1 MKLYFPVLFVLAGTF
16 QLSAQ
21 PNLPVPQTQQ
31 SLVTKLTATWCSIC
45 GGSAWETQ
53 KKLQS
58 QLGASALVMAAHTS
72 SSSRL
77 YSATAAA
84 LLNNFDFAASQPVF
98 FYNTARIGS
107 GGTSTENT
115 IISSVQNAAKGTPL
129 VQAGISA
136 MLSPGSRELDIQAR
150 AQFFKATEGS
160 FTLSLLILEDSVVM
174 EQAARSASEI
184 HRNVLRASAFQDV
197 YGQPLAS
204 GTVALGTSANF
215 RATFSVPASFNAN
228 RLRVAAV
235 IWKKNGSKYEFVNL
249 NIVPISL
256 QSVTST
262 PADIQLLQGFQ
273 VSPNLLEGMAK
284 ITVQLP
290 RPSGQVVL
298 EVFDQQGRRVRQ
310 LFSGRLGEGQHEFL
324 LHRQDVGAA
333 GLYFLR
339 LRSENAQAVRPVV
352 VPGY

>member
-1 MKLYFPVLFVLAGTF
+1 MKPYFLILFVFSGVF
-16 QLSAQ
+16 SSSAQ

-58 QLGASALVMAAHTS
+58 QLGASALVMAAHSS

-107 GGTSTENT
+107 GGSTTENS
-115 IISSVQNAAKGTPL
+115 IISSVQNAAKAAPL
-129 VQAGISA
+129 VQAGVSA
-136 MLSPGSRELDIQAR
+136 TLSPGSRELDIQAR
-150 AQFFKATEGS
+150 AQFFKAGEGS

-174 EQAARSASEI
+174 EQAARSTSEI
-184 HRNVLRASAFQDV
+184 HRNVLRASAFQEV

-204 GTVALGTSANF
+204 GTVAVGTSASF
-215 RATFSVPASFNAN
+215 KATFAVPASYNAN

-256 QSVTST
+256 QSVTAT

-273 VSPNLLEGMAK
+273 VSPNLLEETAK
-284 ITVQLP
+284 IAVQLP
-290 RPSGQVVL
+290 RPSGRVAL
-298 EVFDQQGRRVRQ
+298 ELYDQQGRRVRQ
-310 LFSGRLGEGQHEFL
+310 LFLGRLGEGQHEFM
-324 LHRQDVGAA
+324 LHRQDVEAA
-333 GLYFLR
+333 GTYFLR
-339 LRSENAQAVRPVV
+339 LQSERAQAVRTLI

>member
-1 MKLYFPVLFVLAGTF
+1 MKPCLLILFVFAGVFSLA
-16 QLSAQ
+16 AQ

-53 KKLQS
+53 KKLQA
-58 QLGASALVMAAHTS
+58 QLGTSALVMAAHS
-72 SSSRL
+72 SGSSRL
-77 YSATAAA
+77 YSAAAAA

-107 GGTSTENT
+107 GGASTENT
-115 IISSVQNAAKGTPL
+115 IISNVQNAAKAAPV
-129 VQAGISA
+129 VQTGVSA
-136 MLSPGSRELDIQAR
+136 TLSPGSRELDIQAR

-160 FTLSLLILEDSVVM
+160 FTLSLLVLEDSVVM

-184 HRNVLRASAFQDV
+184 HRNVLRASAFQEV

-204 GTVALGTSANF
+204 GNVAVGTSASF
-215 RATFSVPASFNAN
+215 KTTFAVPASYNAN

-235 IWKKNGSKYEFVNL
+235 IWKRNGTKYEFVNL
-249 NIVPISL
+249 NIVPVSL
-256 QSVTST
+256 QSVTAT

-273 VSPNLLEGMAK
+273 VAPNVLEGMAK

-290 RPSGQVVL
+290 GPSGRVTL
-298 EVFDQQGRRVRQ
+298 DIFDQQGRRVRQ

-324 LHRQDVGAA
+324 LQRQDLEAA
-333 GLYFLR
+333 GAYFLR
-339 LRSENAQAVRPVV
+339 LQSENAQAVRSIV